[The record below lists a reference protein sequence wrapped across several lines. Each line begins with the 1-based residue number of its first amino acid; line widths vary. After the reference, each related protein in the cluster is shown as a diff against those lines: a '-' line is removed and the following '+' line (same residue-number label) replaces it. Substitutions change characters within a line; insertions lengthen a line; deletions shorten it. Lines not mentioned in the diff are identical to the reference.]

1 MNLLQ
6 ARLALLL
13 TGAEEQEEE
22 SISCADCDA
31 ETGNVED
38 LETHVAAEHLFWV
51 RYQCAV
57 CPRVQF
63 PSRKN
68 GIAHFA
74 LKHASTSVQ
83 VKYLAICFFS
93 LPLYSLLFP
102 SQLIENVDFAKE
114 KELISSLCRALKQR
128 NDETV
133 QSNESEVR

>member
-83 VKYLAICFFS
+83 VKYLAICF
-93 LPLYSLLFP
+93 LTAYLLTTLL
-102 SQLIENVDFAKE
+102 S
-114 KELISSLCRALKQR
+114 
-128 NDETV
+128 
-133 QSNESEVR
+133 